1 MGPRGPP
8 QNIVAKNHS
17 FVLCSF
23 IHSFI
28 HEILFSVADLKIR
41 SADPGGLLRPF
52 QRVHSRFSAVLLSL
66 SAVAA
71 PTSAPTCKPTSGR
84 RAGANNCGWPC
95 HPQHTVMGMELGP
108 SVLPGLCPLTLPHP
122 DPVPSSPSS
131 ISDLDVM
138 HKGPTPSPQIQ
149 VLLKTA
155 HTLLQ

>member
-108 SVLPGLCPLTLPHP
+108 SVLPGLCPLTLP
-122 DPVPSSPSS
+122 
-131 ISDLDVM
+131 
-138 HKGPTPSPQIQ
+138 PQILSP
-149 VLLKTA
+149 LLPLPSQ
-155 HTLLQ
+155 TLTSCIRDQRPPPKSRFY